1 MFQFCDGSDHN
12 DIEESFDIFK
22 NLLQT
27 DTPYL
32 RDDDS
37 LRGYLFISFISL
49 IAYYRILKLLK
60 EKGINDRVRV
70 KDAILR
76 LSKIYLTDVG
86 ERSIVAEIPKKVRD
100 LAELLGMEPDL
111 FPKSVPS

>member
-1 MFQFCDGSDHN
+1 M
-12 DIEESFDIFK
+12 
-22 NLLQT
+22 
-27 DTPYL
+27 
-32 RDDDS
+32 
-37 LRGYLFISFISL
+37 
-49 IAYYRILKLLK
+49 
-60 EKGINDRVRV
+60 

>member
-1 MFQFCDGSDHN
+1 M
-12 DIEESFDIFK
+12 FK
-22 NLLQT
+22 NLLQK

-32 RDDDS
+32 RGDDS
-37 LRGYLFISFISL
+37 LRGYLFVSFISL
-49 IAYYRILKLLK
+49 IAYYRILSLLK
-60 EKGINDRVRV
+60 KKGINSRISV
-70 KDAILR
+70 KDAILQ

-86 ERSIVAEIPKKVRD
+86 NRSILAEMPKKVRD